1 MCVHKLLGVLSFFFH
16 KHVETAIE
24 ISRPF
29 RRGALKRV
37 NFGALGSPYFR
48 PENGQMSINVG
59 TISLKENKEF
69 VVQASNLSGGHVSL
83 QGEYLP

>member
-1 MCVHKLLGVLSFFFH
+1 MCVHKLLGVSTFFFH
-16 KHVETAIE
+16 KHVEAAIE

-37 NFGALGSPYFR
+37 NFGALGSPYLR

-59 TISLKENKEF
+59 TISMKENK
-69 VVQASNLSGGHVSL
+69 ASNLSGGHVSL
-83 QGEYLP
+83 QGEYPP